1 MKAKKAARRDHP
13 QDLVSAFDSMY
24 GQLES
29 LTPNNHREFYKEY
42 LSLRQKWDSER
53 KKADEVKVLR
63 ISKRI
68 REIEAKL
75 GIMTKAKEEEKRA
88 AKPPPSEDQE
98 YSEQLLSYVNA
109 ESEEVEERAKRIAS
123 CQQKIR
129 TVNGIY
135 KEIYEIIVEQTTSM
149 QTIED
154 HITKAQ
160 KNVSKAN
167 VQLAKLAA
175 RNSAHGFVWRH
186 WKPIMLLMIIAL
198 CALRLIL

>member
-1 MKAKKAARRDHP
+1 
-13 QDLVSAFDSMY
+13 
-24 GQLES
+24 
-29 LTPNNHREFYKEY
+29 
-42 LSLRQKWDSER
+42 
-53 KKADEVKVLR
+53 
-63 ISKRI
+63 
-68 REIEAKL
+68 
-75 GIMTKAKEEEKRA
+75 MTKAKEEEKRA